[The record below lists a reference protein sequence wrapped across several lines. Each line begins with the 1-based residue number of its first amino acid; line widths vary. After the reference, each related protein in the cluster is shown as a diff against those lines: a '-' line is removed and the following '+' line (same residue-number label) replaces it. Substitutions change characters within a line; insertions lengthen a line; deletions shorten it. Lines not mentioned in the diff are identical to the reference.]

1 MNNLWT
7 AAALRTQVVWCTLVY
22 HMEIKEIKD
31 GSSGRSQGW
40 SKKKTVRTPL
50 QEGDADWRKH
60 RATGRAQKASPGV
73 RKSWK
78 LF

>member
-1 MNNLWT
+1 MDILIWCT
-7 AAALRTQVVWCTLVY
+7 CTLVY
-22 HMEIKEIKD
+22 HMEIRDPEIKD

-50 QEGDADWRKH
+50 QEGDADGRKH
-60 RATGRAQKASPGV
+60 RATGRAQKVSPGV

>member
-1 MNNLWT
+1 MEVNWKMDILI
-7 AAALRTQVVWCTLVY
+7 WCTLVY
-22 HMEIKEIKD
+22 HMEIIESRTAQAE
-31 GSSGRSQGW
+31 GASQGW
-40 SKKKTVRTPL
+40 SEKKTPL
-50 QEGDADWRKH
+50 QEVDADGRKH